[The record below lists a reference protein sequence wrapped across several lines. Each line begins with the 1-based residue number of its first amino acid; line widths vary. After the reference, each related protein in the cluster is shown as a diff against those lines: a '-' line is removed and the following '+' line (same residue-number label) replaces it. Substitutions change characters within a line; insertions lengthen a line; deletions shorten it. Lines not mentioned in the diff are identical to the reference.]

1 MKLNMNNSLAAI
13 GQRQANVAA
22 VMAVAGNAVNELIDL
37 QAHAADKR
45 NAKQDA
51 ETAIN
56 AVKGTTWQLVRD
68 VMEAVTESVA
78 REDRVQ
84 TLIDT
89 LEPLLVRQ
97 KVGDK
102 LVPMNTVQTYVST
115 GVTIMERLICQNK
128 RSMKDVQEAS
138 YEDARKWL
146 KDAVELALQERLQE
160 AAKLLRYVIKNRKH
174 VADIDA
180 VMTELEAFASE
191 VHGPV
196 RAIMDSKGR
205 AVQADKEIRDNRQQ
219 GITVPTTVEVVAA
232 DIVADETEE
241 LPEAREANG

>member
-13 GQRQANVAA
+13 GQRQANVTA

-56 AVKGTTWQLVRD
+56 AVKGTTWQLVKD
-68 VMEAVTESVA
+68 VMEAVTESVEK
-78 REDRVQ
+78 EDRVQ
-84 TLIDT
+84 TLVDA
-89 LEPLLVRQ
+89 LEPLLIRQ

-146 KDAVELALQERLQE
+146 KDAAELALMDRLNE
-160 AAKLLRYVIKNRKH
+160 VKKLFSYVIKNRKR
-174 VADIDA
+174 VADIEA
-180 VMTELEAFASE
+180 VMIELEVFAGE
-191 VHGPV
+191 VYRPV

-232 DIVADETEE
+232 DIVADEEE

>member
-22 VMAVAGNAVNELIDL
+22 VMATAGTAVNELIGL

-56 AVKGTTWQLVRD
+56 AVKGTTWSLVVE
-68 VMEAVTESVA
+68 VMRAVNESVDK
-78 REDRVQ
+78 EDRVQ

-89 LEPLLVRQ
+89 LEPLLIRQ
-97 KVGDK
+97 KIGDK

-128 RSMKDVQEAS
+128 KSVDDLEKAS
-138 YEDARKWL
+138 YEEARKWL
-146 KDAVELALQERLQE
+146 KDAAELVLMDRLNE
-160 AAKLLRYVIKNRKH
+160 VKKLFSYVIKNRKH

-180 VMTELEAFASE
+180 VMIELEVFASE
-191 VHGPV
+191 VHRPV

-205 AVQADKEIRDNRQQ
+205 AAQADKEIRDNRQQ

>member
-1 MKLNMNNSLAAI
+1 MKINMNNSLATI

-22 VMAVAGNAVNELIDL
+22 VMATAGAAVNELIDL

-56 AVKGTTWQLVRD
+56 TIKGTTWSLVVEVIR
-68 VMEAVTESVA
+68 AVNESVVV
-78 REDRVQ
+78 EDRVQ

-89 LEPLLVRQ
+89 LEPLLIRQ
-97 KVGDK
+97 KIGDK
-102 LVPMNTVQTYVST
+102 LVPMNTVQTYVSS

-128 RSMKDVQEAS
+128 KSIDDLEKAS

-146 KDAVELALQERLQE
+146 KDAAELALMDRLNE
-160 AAKLLRYVIKNRKH
+160 VKKLFSYVIKNRKH

-180 VMTELEAFASE
+180 VMIELEVFASE
-191 VHGPV
+191 VHRPV
-196 RAIMDSKGR
+196 RAFMDSKGR
-205 AVQADKEIRDNRQQ
+205 AVQADKEIRNNRQQ
-219 GITVPTTVEVVAA
+219 GINVPTTVEVVAA